1 MRGELLGCFLASCS
15 VAKLKVTELIS
26 EINEHPK
33 FFVRNIQIIECLLFE
48 VQFLSANNQLEY
60 KIHCYS
66 NVSR

>member
-15 VAKLKVTELIS
+15 VAELKVTELIS

-48 VQFLSANNQLEY
+48 IQFLSAHN
-60 KIHCYS
+60 
-66 NVSR
+66 